1 VRTGVCVI
9 FPGGTS
15 KVFHETTDV
24 TFLPLDAGAIDDYL
38 SKVNPLDKAGAYGI
52 QEHGELIV
60 ESIDGSFEN
69 VMGLPV
75 EQVLAVL
82 AIDG

>member
-1 VRTGVCVI
+1 
-9 FPGGTS
+9 
-15 KVFHETTDV
+15 VFHETTDV
-24 TFLPLDAGAIDDYL
+24 TFLPLDAVAIDDYL

-52 QEHGELIV
+52 QEQGELII
-60 ESIDGSFEN
+60 ERIDGSFEN

-75 EQVLAVL
+75 EQLLAVL